1 MFGKLVC
8 AALNKHMEAHFSLT
22 EFKIINQVTV
32 AMFPLKVANLTYAQ
46 NRFFYIYIY
55 MLLSEKVTITR
66 KTFTILK
73 FKRKGQIVPKKVKQQ
88 QKKNM
93 PVVHIWFK
101 DTFPFTFSTSL
112 NMIRLT
118 ILYFRYDDCSNRF
131 LIT

>member
-46 NRFFYIYIY
+46 NRFFFIYIY

-73 FKRKGQIVPKKVKQQ
+73 FKRKGQIVPKKVKQP
-88 QKKNM
+88 KKKKTCQLFTSGLRT
-93 PVVHIWFK
+93 HLL
-101 DTFPFTFSTSL
+101 FTFSTSL

-118 ILYFRYDDCSNRF
+118 ILYFRYDD
-131 LIT
+131 